1 MNPFIYE
8 VIKANQE
15 LVKQNELLK
24 STFLSLRD
32 GVISVDLD
40 GNVTMMN
47 TLAEK
52 MTGWKQSEAV
62 GQPFDSV
69 FVIVGERLDCELN
82 DYEDISSNSY
92 SDLPESQYISK
103 EKFLVHRAKQLI
115 AIEECTA
122 PIEDHKG
129 NIYGKVVVFRDVT
142 EKNDRIKRIE
152 YLSYHDQLTAL
163 FNRRFFDE
171 ELKRIDTE
179 RNLPLSIVMLDV
191 NGLKL
196 TNDAFGHQMGDR
208 LLKKVANIL
217 KLEFRA
223 DDIVARI
230 GGDEF
235 AILLPKTSRDELM
248 PILERVKYA
257 ADHSKL
263 ENIVISFS
271 AGSETKTRLSENIMD
286 VFIRAENEMYRNKII
301 ESKMIRNRTIQMILH
316 ALSEKCIKNNIQHSQ
331 VKHWCTMIGHGLNLS
346 QEELNEL
353 DIVALIYDIGKISIS
368 DELLSK
374 PDKLTETEYDKIKKH
389 PEVGYQI
396 LKSVEQYANIAEYAL
411 SYHERWNGS
420 GYPRKLVGE
429 EIPRF
434 SRIIAI
440 ADTYEALISERPY
453 RPAMQ
458 PCNALKYIRSKSNI
472 EFDPTIVNV
481 FIEQLTIE
489 DNPCYQ
495 S

>member
-1 MNPFIYE
+1 MYRFISE
-8 VIKANQE
+8 VIKANQK
-15 LVKQNELLK
+15 LMKQNELLK

-52 MTGWKQSEAV
+52 MTGWKQAEAV

-69 FVIVGERLDCELN
+69 FVIVGEGLDCRLN
-82 DYEDISSNSY
+82 DYENDISESY
-92 SDLPESQYISK
+92 TSESYTDLPESSK
-103 EKFLVHRAKQLI
+103 EKFLVHSSKRLI

-122 PIEDHKG
+122 PIEDNIG
-129 NIYGKVVVFRDVT
+129 NVYGKVVVFRDVT
-142 EKNDRIKRIE
+142 EKNDRMKRIE
-152 YLSYHDQLTAL
+152 YLSYHDQLTSL
-163 FNRRFFDE
+163 YNRRFFDE

-196 TNDAFGHQMGDR
+196 TNDAFGHQIGDR

-235 AILLPKTSRDELM
+235 AVLLPKTSRDELM

-271 AGSETKTRLSENIMD
+271 AGSETKMRHSENIVD

-301 ESKMIRNRTIQMILH
+301 ESKMIRNRTIQMILK

-331 VKHWCTMIGHGLNLS
+331 VKHWCTMIGHGLHLS
-346 QEELNEL
+346 PEELKEL

-389 PEVGYQI
+389 PEVSYQI

-420 GYPRKLVGE
+420 GYPRKLSGE

-434 SRIIAI
+434 SRIIAV

-458 PCNALKYIRSKSNI
+458 PCNALNYIQSKSNI
-472 EFDPTIVNV
+472 EFDPNIVNV
-481 FIEQLTIE
+481 FVDQLTIE
-489 DNPCYQ
+489 ENPC
-495 S
+495 